1 MQRREER
8 SGRGEMVLFFSRNR
22 YLNNGVLRFI
32 KEGPCVHKCM
42 ATFLL
47 SKHSPVQQSFQQF
60 LYSPVLF
67 YWGLK
72 EETILPQC
80 KMCPSPAKNT
90 PCLIIK
96 YWMLRLD
103 WVFWHSYYLVLQ
115 PTVLY
120 IGYQITHRNNFDI
133 QQFCGLQNTVE
144 PTFSYLN
151 AVCRE
156 WPTDILTESIIIC
169 EIQREKIILCVCEFK
184 SVFLVNIWLI
194 CGSFISCKAGRDV
207 YCTSSK
213 QEKLAEF
220 YLGILS

>member
-1 MQRREER
+1 MYGNFLALWAQPSTTELPAVLIFPCFVLLRAQRRHQ
-8 SGRGEMVLFFSRNR
+8 V
-22 YLNNGVLRFI
+22 
-32 KEGPCVHKCM
+32 
-42 ATFLL
+42 T
-47 SKHSPVQQSFQQF
+47 
-60 LYSPVLF
+60 
-67 YWGLK
+67 
-72 EETILPQC
+72 QC
-80 KMCPSPAKNT
+80 KMCPSPAKN
-90 PCLIIK
+90 PLCLIIK

-156 WPTDILTESIIIC
+156 WPIDILTESIIIC
-169 EIQREKIILCVCEFK
+169 EIQRKKIILCVCVFK